1 MRNLST
7 HTHTHTYREREKVAQ
22 SCQTLCDLT
31 DSSLPGSSVHGISQA
46 RILKWVAIPFSR
58 ESSQLRDQTQVSLIV
73 GRYSLPSEPPGKLK
87 NIGVGSLSLLQ
98 GSFLTQESNWGL
110 LHCRQILYHLSYQ
123 GSHIYVYICTC
134 THINIPISI
143 YIKSNRSS
151 YWCL

>member
-1 MRNLST
+1 MHET
-7 HTHTHTYREREKVAQ
+7 EVAQ
-22 SCQTLCDLT
+22 LCPTLCNLMGNT
-31 DSSLPGSSVHGISQA
+31 VHGILQD
-46 RILKWVAIPFSR
+46 RILEWVAYPFCR
-58 ESSQLRDQTQVSLIV
+58 GSSQPRDQTQVSRIV

-98 GSFLTQESNWGL
+98 GSFPTQESNRGL

-143 YIKSNRSS
+143 YIKSNMSS